1 MDLAAP
7 GELITSIGNYP
18 DGRLVNGVP
27 GQDGVLVPIFGDS
40 YSAAYVSGVAALV
53 RQKYPE
59 LNAFQVMN
67 RLKATARAAPTTPDP
82 ALGWGVLDP
91 LAALTWNVADPVP
104 TRPVNEVIVPQ
115 PPPPPPDMAP
125 RQVATYTL
133 LGVVALGV
141 AVVGVVFALRRK
153 QSR

>member
-1 MDLAAP
+1 M
-7 GELITSIGNYP
+7 
-18 DGRLVNGVP
+18 
-27 GQDGVLVPIFGDS
+27 
-40 YSAAYVSGVAALV
+40 
-53 RQKYPE
+53 
-59 LNAFQVMN
+59 
-67 RLKATARAAPTTPDP
+67 
-82 ALGWGVLDP
+82 GVLDP